1 MFVLVVPLHV
11 VPRPPIPATGNLAA
25 HPDRPTGMMRAALFV
40 GLLTVVGSLGC
51 GADDGPQVAAG

>member
-1 MFVLVVPLHV
+1 
-11 VPRPPIPATGNLAA
+11 
-25 HPDRPTGMMRAALFV
+25 MMRAALFV